1 MKKLFLF
8 LLINS
13 YFYLSLSSQ
22 EIKLATP
29 EQFKK
34 FLSTTTY
41 VVKTDNP
48 FSNFNNVIE
57 ESINKLWTLTKFKII
72 STEEF
77 ENLKTNPANSFIFL
91 SEAAFTQN
99 KETISL
105 DILNITLGTKSGN
118 LNLMPDLGS
127 APLAYLPI
135 DAESEEIEEQYLYF
149 IPGILRFFQYNIKY
163 QANQSQVVDLDK
175 LANINKKL
183 LADKILYITSDNLA
197 MDVNSLEKISKIYSG
212 KVKIASKE
220 DIYNTLLNGDDKAT
234 VAFAIKTNGKP
245 GLNCFK
251 FIIDANTGALI
262 YYAIQEV
269 KSKDQDGFTASDF
282 KKLL

>member
-8 LLINS
+8 LLINI
-13 YFYLSLSSQ
+13 YIYLSLSSQ
-22 EIKLATP
+22 EVKLATP

-34 FLSTTTY
+34 FLTTTTY

-48 FSNFNNVIE
+48 FSDFNNVIE
-57 ESINKLWTLTKFKII
+57 ESMSKVWTLTKYKII
-72 STEEF
+72 STKEF

-91 SEAAFTQN
+91 SEAVFTQN

-127 APLAYLPI
+127 APLAYLPV

-163 QANQSQVVDLDK
+163 QANQSKVVDLDK
-175 LANINKKL
+175 LANKNL
-183 LADKILYITSDNLA
+183 LANKTLYICSDNLA
-197 MDVNSLEKISKIYSG
+197 MDVNSREKIAKIYSG
-212 KVKIASKE
+212 EVKIANKE
-220 DIYNTLLNGDDKAT
+220 DIYNTLLNGDSKAA
-234 VAFAIKTNGKP
+234 VAFAIKTNGKI

>member
-77 ENLKTNPANSFIFL
+77 ENLKTNQANSFIFL

-197 MDVNSLEKISKIYSG
+197 MDVNSIEKIAKIYSG

-220 DIYNTLLNGDDKAT
+220 EIYNTLLNGDSKAA
-234 VAFAIKTNGKP
+234 VAFAIKTNGQI

-251 FIIDANTGALI
+251 FIIDANSGALI

-269 KSKDQDGFTASDF
+269 KSKEEDGFTASDF

>member
-1 MKKLFLF
+1 MKKIFVILSVNIFI
-8 LLINS
+8 LLNINA
-13 YFYLSLSSQ
+13 Q
-22 EIKLATP
+22 EIKLATT

-175 LANINKKL
+175 LANINKNL
-183 LADKILYITSDNLA
+183 LADKILYITSNNLA
-197 MDVNSLEKISKIYSG
+197 MDVNSIEKIAKIYSG

-220 DIYNTLLNGDDKAT
+220 EIYNTLLNGDSKAA
-234 VAFAIKTNGKP
+234 VAFAIKTNGQI

-251 FIIDANTGALI
+251 FIIDANSGALI

-269 KSKDQDGFTASDF
+269 KSKEEDGFTASDF

>member
-175 LANINKKL
+175 LANINKNL
-183 LADKILYITSDNLA
+183 LADKILYITSDNLV
-197 MDVNSLEKISKIYSG
+197 MDVNSIEKIAKIYSG
-212 KVKIASKE
+212 RVKIASKE
-220 DIYNTLLNGDDKAT
+220 DIYNTLLNGDSKAA
-234 VAFAIKTNGKP
+234 VAFAIKTNGQI

-251 FIIDANTGALI
+251 FIIDTNSGALI

-269 KSKDQDGFTASDF
+269 KSKEEDGFTASDF

>member
-77 ENLKTNPANSFIFL
+77 ENLNS
-91 SEAAFTQN
+91 SE
-99 KETISL
+99 
-105 DILNITLGTKSGN
+105 
-118 LNLMPDLGS
+118 
-127 APLAYLPI
+127 
-135 DAESEEIEEQYLYF
+135 
-149 IPGILRFFQYNIKY
+149 
-163 QANQSQVVDLDK
+163 
-175 LANINKKL
+175 
-183 LADKILYITSDNLA
+183 
-197 MDVNSLEKISKIYSG
+197 NSLSFYQR
-212 KVKIASKE
+212 
-220 DIYNTLLNGDDKAT
+220 LLS
-234 VAFAIKTNGKP
+234 
-245 GLNCFK
+245 L
-251 FIIDANTGALI
+251 
-262 YYAIQEV
+262 
-269 KSKDQDGFTASDF
+269 
-282 KKLL
+282 

>member
-197 MDVNSLEKISKIYSG
+197 MDVNSIEKIAKIYSG

-220 DIYNTLLNGDDKAT
+220 EIYNTLLNGDSKAA
-234 VAFAIKTNGKP
+234 VAFAIKTNGQI

-251 FIIDANTGALI
+251 FIIDANSGALI
-262 YYAIQEV
+262 YYAIQEI
-269 KSKDQDGFTASDF
+269 KSKEEDGFTASDF

>member
-197 MDVNSLEKISKIYSG
+197 MDVNSIEKIAKIYSG

-220 DIYNTLLNGDDKAT
+220 EIYNTLLNGDSKAA
-234 VAFAIKTNGKP
+234 VAFAIKTNGKI

-251 FIIDANTGALI
+251 FIIDANSGALI

-269 KSKDQDGFTASDF
+269 KSKEEDGFTASDF

>member
-197 MDVNSLEKISKIYSG
+197 MDVNSIEKIAKIYSG
-212 KVKIASKE
+212 RVKIASKE
-220 DIYNTLLNGDDKAT
+220 EIYNALLNGDSKAA
-234 VAFAIKTNGKP
+234 VAFAIKTNGQI

-251 FIIDANTGALI
+251 FIIDANSGALI
-262 YYAIQEV
+262 YYAIQEI
-269 KSKDQDGFTASDF
+269 KSKEEDGFTASDF

>member
-1 MKKLFLF
+1 MSK
-8 LLINS
+8 
-13 YFYLSLSSQ
+13 
-22 EIKLATP
+22 
-29 EQFKK
+29 
-34 FLSTTTY
+34 
-41 VVKTDNP
+41 V
-48 FSNFNNVIE
+48 
-57 ESINKLWTLTKFKII
+57 WTLTKYKII
-72 STEEF
+72 NTKEF
-77 ENLKTNPANSFIFL
+77 ENLKTNPSNSFIFI

-175 LANINKKL
+175 LANINKNL
-183 LADKILYITSDNLA
+183 LADKILYITSNNLA
-197 MDVNSLEKISKIYSG
+197 MDVNSIEKIAKIYSG

-220 DIYNTLLNGDDKAT
+220 EIYNTLLNGDSKAA
-234 VAFAIKTNGKP
+234 VAFAIKTNGKI

>member
-175 LANINKKL
+175 LANLNKNL
-183 LADKILYITSDNLA
+183 LNNKVIYFCPDNLTNE
-197 MDVNSLEKISKIYSG
+197 VNSIEKISKIYSG
-212 KVKIASKE
+212 RVKIASRE
-220 DIYNTLLNGDDKAT
+220 DIYKLLLDGNANAA
-234 VAFAIKTNGKP
+234 VAFIIKTNVKP
-245 GLNCFK
+245 GLKGFK

-262 YYAIQEV
+262 YYDIYET
-269 KSKDQDGFTASDF
+269 KSKEQDGFTANDF

>member
-57 ESINKLWTLTKFKII
+57 ESINKVWTLTKFKII

-77 ENLKTNPANSFIFL
+77 ENLKTNQANSFIFL

-197 MDVNSLEKISKIYSG
+197 MDVNSIEKIAKIYSG
-212 KVKIASKE
+212 RVKIASKE
-220 DIYNTLLNGDDKAT
+220 EIYNTLLNGDSKAA
-234 VAFAIKTNGKP
+234 VAFAIKTNGKI

-251 FIIDANTGALI
+251 FIIDANSGALI

-269 KSKDQDGFTASDF
+269 KSKEEDGFTASDF

>member
-175 LANINKKL
+175 LANINKNL

-197 MDVNSLEKISKIYSG
+197 MDVNSIEKIAKIYSG
-212 KVKIASKE
+212 RVKIASKE
-220 DIYNTLLNGDDKAT
+220 EIYNTLLNGDSKAA
-234 VAFAIKTNGKP
+234 VAFAIKTNGQI

-251 FIIDANTGALI
+251 FIIDANSGALI

-269 KSKDQDGFTASDF
+269 KSKEEDGFTASDF

>member
-175 LANINKKL
+175 LANINKNL
-183 LADKILYITSDNLA
+183 LADKILYITSNNLA
-197 MDVNSLEKISKIYSG
+197 MDVNSIEKIAKIYSG
-212 KVKIASKE
+212 RVKIASKE
-220 DIYNTLLNGDDKAT
+220 EIYNTLLNGDSKAA
-234 VAFAIKTNGKP
+234 VAFAIKTNGQI

-251 FIIDANTGALI
+251 FIIDANSGALI

-269 KSKDQDGFTASDF
+269 KSKEEDGFTASDF

>member
-175 LANINKKL
+175 LANINKNL

-197 MDVNSLEKISKIYSG
+197 MDVNSIEKIAKIYSG
-212 KVKIASKE
+212 RVKIASKE
-220 DIYNTLLNGDDKAT
+220 DIYNTLLNGDSKAA
-234 VAFAIKTNGKP
+234 VAFAIKTNGQI

-251 FIIDANTGALI
+251 FIIDANSGALI

-269 KSKDQDGFTASDF
+269 KSKEEDGFTASDF

>member
-1 MKKLFLF
+1 MKKLFLL
-8 LLINS
+8 LLINI
-13 YFYLSLSSQ
+13 YIYLSLSSQ
-22 EIKLATP
+22 EVKLATP

-34 FLSTTTY
+34 FLTTTTY

-48 FSNFNNVIE
+48 FSDFNNVIE
-57 ESINKLWTLTKFKII
+57 ESMSKVWTLTKYKII
-72 STEEF
+72 STKEF

-91 SEAAFTQN
+91 SEAVFTQN

-127 APLAYLPI
+127 APLAYLPV

-163 QANQSQVVDLDK
+163 QANQSKVVDLDK
-175 LANINKKL
+175 LANKNL
-183 LADKILYITSDNLA
+183 LANKTLYICSDNLA
-197 MDVNSLEKISKIYSG
+197 MDVNSIEKIANIYSG
-212 KVKIASKE
+212 EVKIANKE
-220 DIYNTLLNGDDKAT
+220 DIYNTLLNGDSKAA
-234 VAFAIKTNGKP
+234 VALAIKTNDKI

>member
-8 LLINS
+8 LLINI
-13 YFYLSLSSQ
+13 YIYLSLSSQ
-22 EIKLATP
+22 EVKLATP

-34 FLSTTTY
+34 FLTTTTY

-48 FSNFNNVIE
+48 FSDFNNVIE
-57 ESINKLWTLTKFKII
+57 ESMSKVWTLTKYKII
-72 STEEF
+72 STKEF

-91 SEAAFTQN
+91 SEAVFTQN

-127 APLAYLPI
+127 APLAYLPV

-163 QANQSQVVDLDK
+163 QANQSKVVDLDK
-175 LANINKKL
+175 LANKNL
-183 LADKILYITSDNLA
+183 LANKTLYICSDNLA
-197 MDVNSLEKISKIYSG
+197 MDVNSIEKIANIYSG
-212 KVKIASKE
+212 EVKIANKE
-220 DIYNTLLNGDDKAT
+220 DIYNTLLNGDSKAA
-234 VAFAIKTNGKP
+234 VALAIKTNDKI

>member
-135 DAESEEIEEQYLYF
+135 DAESEEIEEQYLDF

-175 LANINKKL
+175 LANINKNL
-183 LADKILYITSDNLA
+183 LADKILYITSNNLA
-197 MDVNSLEKISKIYSG
+197 MDVNSIEKIAKIYSG

-220 DIYNTLLNGDDKAT
+220 EIYNTLLNGDSKAA
-234 VAFAIKTNGKP
+234 VAFAIKTNGQI

-251 FIIDANTGALI
+251 FIIDANSGALI

-269 KSKDQDGFTASDF
+269 KSKEEDGFTASDF

>member
-8 LLINS
+8 LLINI
-13 YFYLSLSSQ
+13 YIYLSLSSQ
-22 EIKLATP
+22 EVKLATP

-34 FLSTTTY
+34 FLATTTY

-48 FSNFNNVIE
+48 FSDFNNVIE
-57 ESINKLWTLTKFKII
+57 ESMSKVWTLTKYKII
-72 STEEF
+72 NTKEF
-77 ENLKTNPANSFIFL
+77 ENLKTNPSNSFIFI
-91 SEAAFTQN
+91 SEAVFTQN

-127 APLAYLPI
+127 APLAYLPV

-163 QANQSQVVDLDK
+163 QANQSKVVDLDK
-175 LANINKKL
+175 LANTNKNL
-183 LADKILYITSDNLA
+183 LTNKTLYICSDNLA
-197 MDVNSLEKISKIYSG
+197 MEVNSIEKIANIYSG
-212 KVKIASKE
+212 EVKIANKE
-220 DIYNTLLNGDDKAT
+220 DIYNMLLNGDSKVA
-234 VAFAIKTNGKP
+234 VAFAIKTNGKI

>member
-8 LLINS
+8 LLINI
-13 YFYLSLSSQ
+13 YIYLSLSSQ
-22 EIKLATP
+22 EVKLATP

-34 FLSTTTY
+34 FLATTTY

-48 FSNFNNVIE
+48 FSDFNNVIE
-57 ESINKLWTLTKFKII
+57 ESMSKVWTLTKYKII
-72 STEEF
+72 NTKEF
-77 ENLKTNPANSFIFL
+77 ENLKTNPSNSFIFI

-127 APLAYLPI
+127 APLAYLSV

-163 QANQSQVVDLDK
+163 QANQSKVVDLDK
-175 LANINKKL
+175 LANKNL
-183 LADKILYITSDNLA
+183 LANKTLYICSDNLA
-197 MDVNSLEKISKIYSG
+197 MDVNSIEKIANIYSG
-212 KVKIASKE
+212 EVKIANKE
-220 DIYNTLLNGDDKAT
+220 DIYNTLLNGDSKAA
-234 VAFAIKTNGKP
+234 VALAIKTNDKI

>member
-175 LANINKKL
+175 LANINKNL

-197 MDVNSLEKISKIYSG
+197 MDVNSIEKIAKIYSG

-220 DIYNTLLNGDDKAT
+220 EIYNTLLNGDSKAA
-234 VAFAIKTNGKP
+234 VAFAIKTNGQI

-251 FIIDANTGALI
+251 FIIDANSGALI

-269 KSKDQDGFTASDF
+269 KSKEEDGFTASDF

>member
-57 ESINKLWTLTKFKII
+57 ESINKVWTLTKFKII

-197 MDVNSLEKISKIYSG
+197 MDVNSIEKIAKIYSG
-212 KVKIASKE
+212 RVKIASKE
-220 DIYNTLLNGDDKAT
+220 DIYNTLLNGDSKAA
-234 VAFAIKTNGKP
+234 VAFAIKTNGQI

-251 FIIDANTGALI
+251 FIIDTNSGALI

-269 KSKDQDGFTASDF
+269 KSKEEDGFTASDF

>member
-8 LLINS
+8 LLINI
-13 YFYLSLSSQ
+13 YIYLSLSSQ
-22 EIKLATP
+22 EVKLATP

-34 FLSTTTY
+34 FLATTTY

-48 FSNFNNVIE
+48 FSDFNNVIE
-57 ESINKLWTLTKFKII
+57 ESMSKVWTLTKYKII
-72 STEEF
+72 NTKEF
-77 ENLKTNPANSFIFL
+77 ENLKTNPSNSFIFI

-127 APLAYLPI
+127 APLAYLSV

-197 MDVNSLEKISKIYSG
+197 MDVNSREKIAKIYSG
-212 KVKIASKE
+212 EVKIANKE
-220 DIYNTLLNGDDKAT
+220 DIYNTLLNGDSKAA
-234 VAFAIKTNGKP
+234 VAFAIKTNGKI

>member
-175 LANINKKL
+175 LANINKNL
-183 LADKILYITSDNLA
+183 LADKILYITSNNLA
-197 MDVNSLEKISKIYSG
+197 MDVNSIEKIAKIYSG
-212 KVKIASKE
+212 RVKIASKE
-220 DIYNTLLNGDDKAT
+220 EIYNALLNGDSKAA
-234 VAFAIKTNGKP
+234 VAFAIKTNGQI

-251 FIIDANTGALI
+251 FIIDTNSGALI

-269 KSKDQDGFTASDF
+269 KSKEEDGFTASDF

>member
-197 MDVNSLEKISKIYSG
+197 MDVNSIEKIAKIYSG
-212 KVKIASKE
+212 RVKIASKE
-220 DIYNTLLNGDDKAT
+220 DIYNTLLNGDSKAA
-234 VAFAIKTNGKP
+234 VAFAIKTNGKI

-251 FIIDANTGALI
+251 FIIDANSGALI

-269 KSKDQDGFTASDF
+269 KSKEEDGFTASDF

>member
-8 LLINS
+8 LLINI
-13 YFYLSLSSQ
+13 YIYLSLSSQ
-22 EIKLATP
+22 EVKLATP

-34 FLSTTTY
+34 FLATTTY

-48 FSNFNNVIE
+48 FSDFNNVIE
-57 ESINKLWTLTKFKII
+57 ESMSKVWTLTKYKII
-72 STEEF
+72 NTKEF
-77 ENLKTNPANSFIFL
+77 ENLKTNPSNSFIFI
-91 SEAAFTQN
+91 SEAVFTQN

-127 APLAYLPI
+127 APLAYLPV

-163 QANQSQVVDLDK
+163 QANQSKVVDLDK
-175 LANINKKL
+175 LANKNL
-183 LADKILYITSDNLA
+183 LANKTLYICLDNLA
-197 MDVNSLEKISKIYSG
+197 MEVNSIEKIANIYSG

-220 DIYNTLLNGDDKAT
+220 EIYNTLLNGDSKAA
-234 VAFAIKTNGKP
+234 VAFAIKTNGQI

-251 FIIDANTGALI
+251 FIIDANSGALI
-262 YYAIQEV
+262 YYAIQEI
-269 KSKDQDGFTASDF
+269 KSKEEDGFTASDF

>member
-8 LLINS
+8 LLINI
-13 YFYLSLSSQ
+13 YIYLSLSSQ
-22 EIKLATP
+22 EVKLATQ

-34 FLSTTTY
+34 FLATTTY

-48 FSNFNNVIE
+48 FSDFNNVIE
-57 ESINKLWTLTKFKII
+57 ESMSKVWTLTKYKII
-72 STEEF
+72 NTKEF
-77 ENLKTNPANSFIFL
+77 ENLKTNPSNSFIFI
-91 SEAAFTQN
+91 SEAVFTQN

-127 APLAYLPI
+127 APLAYLPV

-163 QANQSQVVDLDK
+163 QANQSKVVDLDK
-175 LANINKKL
+175 LANTNKNL
-183 LADKILYITSDNLA
+183 LTNKTLYICSDNLA
-197 MDVNSLEKISKIYSG
+197 MEVNSIEKIANIYSG
-212 KVKIASKE
+212 EVKIANKE
-220 DIYNTLLNGDDKAT
+220 DIYNMLLNGDSKAA
-234 VAFAIKTNGKP
+234 VAFAIKTNGKI

>member
-175 LANINKKL
+175 LANINKNL
-183 LADKILYITSDNLA
+183 LADKILYITSNNLA
-197 MDVNSLEKISKIYSG
+197 MDVNSIEKIAKIYSG

-220 DIYNTLLNGDDKAT
+220 EIYNTLLNGDSKAA
-234 VAFAIKTNGKP
+234 VAFAIKTNGKI

-251 FIIDANTGALI
+251 FIIDANSGALI

-269 KSKDQDGFTASDF
+269 KSKEEDGFTASDF

>member
-1 MKKLFLF
+1 MKKIFVI
-8 LLINS
+8 LLVNIFILLNINA
-13 YFYLSLSSQ
+13 Q
-22 EIKLATP
+22 EIKLATT

-48 FSNFNNVIE
+48 FSDFNKVIE
-57 ESINKLWTLTKFKII
+57 ESMTKVWTLTKYKII
-72 STEEF
+72 SNEEF
-77 ENLKTNPANSFIFL
+77 EKLKTNPANSFIFL
-91 SEAAFTQN
+91 SEAAFTQD

-127 APLAYLPI
+127 APLAYLPK
-135 DAESEEIEEQYLYF
+135 DADSEEIEEQYLYF
-149 IPGILRFFQYNIKY
+149 IPGILRFIQYNTKY
-163 QANQSQVVDLDK
+163 QANQSQVIDLDK
-175 LANINKKL
+175 LAKSNKNL
-183 LADKILYITSDNLA
+183 LTSKVLYFCSDNLTNE
-197 MDVNSLEKISKIYSG
+197 VNNLAKISKIYSG

-220 DIYNTLLNGDDKAT
+220 EIYELLLAGNANAA
-234 VAFAIKTNGKP
+234 VAFIVKTNGKS
-245 GLNCFK
+245 GLKGFK

-262 YYAIQEV
+262 YYDIYEP
-269 KSKDQDGFTASDF
+269 KSKEQDGFTASDF

>member
-197 MDVNSLEKISKIYSG
+197 MDVNSIEKIAKIYSG
-212 KVKIASKE
+212 RVKIASKE
-220 DIYNTLLNGDDKAT
+220 DIYNTLLNGDSKAA
-234 VAFAIKTNGKP
+234 VAFAIKTNGKI

-251 FIIDANTGALI
+251 FIIDANSGALI

>member
-175 LANINKKL
+175 LANINKNL
-183 LADKILYITSDNLA
+183 LADKILYITSNNLA
-197 MDVNSLEKISKIYSG
+197 MDVNSIEKIAKIYSG

-220 DIYNTLLNGDDKAT
+220 EIYNTLLNGDSKAA
-234 VAFAIKTNGKP
+234 VAFAIKTNGQI

-251 FIIDANTGALI
+251 FIIDANSGALI

-269 KSKDQDGFTASDF
+269 KSKEEDGFTASDF

>member
-8 LLINS
+8 LLINI
-13 YFYLSLSSQ
+13 YIYLSLSSQ
-22 EIKLATP
+22 EVKLATP

-34 FLSTTTY
+34 FLATTTY

-48 FSNFNNVIE
+48 FSDFNNVIE
-57 ESINKLWTLTKFKII
+57 ESMSKVWTLTKYKII
-72 STEEF
+72 SAEEF
-77 ENLKTNPANSFIFL
+77 ENLKMNPANSFIFI

-127 APLAYLPI
+127 APLAYLPV

-175 LANINKKL
+175 LANTNKNL
-183 LADKILYITSDNLA
+183 LTNKTLYICSDNLA
-197 MDVNSLEKISKIYSG
+197 MEVNSIEKIAKIYSG
-212 KVKIASKE
+212 KVKIANKE
-220 DIYNTLLNGDDKAT
+220 DIYNTLINGDNKAA
-234 VAFAIKTNGKP
+234 VAFAIKTNCKI

>member
-105 DILNITLGTKSGN
+105 DILNITLGAKSGN
-118 LNLMPDLGS
+118 LNFMPDLGS
-127 APLAYLPI
+127 SPLAYLPK
-135 DAESEEIEEQYLYF
+135 DADSEEIEEQYLYF

-175 LANINKKL
+175 LAKTNKKL
-183 LADKILYITSDNLA
+183 LANKTLYITSDNLA
-197 MDVNSLEKISKIYSG
+197 MDVNSIEKIAKIYSG
-212 KVKIASKE
+212 
-220 DIYNTLLNGDDKAT
+220 
-234 VAFAIKTNGKP
+234 
-245 GLNCFK
+245 
-251 FIIDANTGALI
+251 
-262 YYAIQEV
+262 
-269 KSKDQDGFTASDF
+269 
-282 KKLL
+282 

>member
-175 LANINKKL
+175 LANINKNL

-197 MDVNSLEKISKIYSG
+197 MDVNSIEKIAKIYSG
-212 KVKIASKE
+212 RVKIASKE
-220 DIYNTLLNGDDKAT
+220 DIYNTLLNGDSKAA
-234 VAFAIKTNGKP
+234 VAFAIKTNGQI

-251 FIIDANTGALI
+251 FIIDTNSGALI

-269 KSKDQDGFTASDF
+269 KSKEEDGFTASDF

>member
-175 LANINKKL
+175 LANINKNL

-197 MDVNSLEKISKIYSG
+197 MDVNSIEKIAKIYSG

-220 DIYNTLLNGDDKAT
+220 EIYKTLLNGEDRVA
-234 VAFAIKTNGKP
+234 VAFAINTNGKI

-251 FIIDANTGALI
+251 FIIDANSGALI

-269 KSKDQDGFTASDF
+269 KGKEDDGFTSSDF

>member
-77 ENLKTNPANSFIFL
+77 EKLKINPANSFIFI

-99 KETISL
+99 KELISL
-105 DILNITLGTKSGN
+105 DILNITLGAKSGN

-127 APLAYLPI
+127 SPLAYLTT
-135 DAESEEIEEQYLYF
+135 DADNEEIEEQYLYF

-175 LANINKKL
+175 LANANKSL
-183 LADKILYITSDNLA
+183 LANKTLYITSDNLA

>member
-57 ESINKLWTLTKFKII
+57 ESINKVWTLTKFKII

-175 LANINKKL
+175 LANINKNL

-197 MDVNSLEKISKIYSG
+197 MDVNSIEKIAKIYSG
-212 KVKIASKE
+212 RVKIASKE
-220 DIYNTLLNGDDKAT
+220 DIYNTLLNGDSKAA
-234 VAFAIKTNGKP
+234 VAFAIKTNGQI

-251 FIIDANTGALI
+251 FIIDTNSGALI

-269 KSKDQDGFTASDF
+269 KSKEEDGFTASDF

>member
-175 LANINKKL
+175 LANINKNL
-183 LADKILYITSDNLA
+183 LADKILYITSDNLV
-197 MDVNSLEKISKIYSG
+197 MDVNSIEKIAKIYSG
-212 KVKIASKE
+212 RVKIASKE
-220 DIYNTLLNGDDKAT
+220 DIYNTLLNGDSKAA
-234 VAFAIKTNGKP
+234 VSFAIKTNGQI

-251 FIIDANTGALI
+251 FIIDTNSGALI

-269 KSKDQDGFTASDF
+269 KSKEEDGFTASDF